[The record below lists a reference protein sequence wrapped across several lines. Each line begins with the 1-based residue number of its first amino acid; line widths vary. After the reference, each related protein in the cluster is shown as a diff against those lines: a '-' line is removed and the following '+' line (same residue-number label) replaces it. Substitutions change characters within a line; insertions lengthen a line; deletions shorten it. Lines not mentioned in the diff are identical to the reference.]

1 MEQILSF
8 KKCYVYIDIHVDVC
22 FEIEKQGMNMHQ
34 STKHIA
40 RKTRV
45 DRQWEKKT
53 YTHDTDSWRQVN
65 REGMCVRETVDTHS
79 ILKCYF

>member
-22 FEIEKQGMNMHQ
+22 FEIEKEGMNMHQ

-40 RKTRV
+40 RKTHV
-45 DRQWEKKT
+45 DRQ
-53 YTHDTDSWRQVN
+53 
-65 REGMCVRETVDTHS
+65 
-79 ILKCYF
+79 

>member
-1 MEQILSF
+1 MGVYTHVYRFFLKMLMEQILSF

-22 FEIEKQGMNMHQ
+22 FEIEKEGMNMHQ

-45 DRQWEKKT
+45 DRQ
-53 YTHDTDSWRQVN
+53 
-65 REGMCVRETVDTHS
+65 
-79 ILKCYF
+79 